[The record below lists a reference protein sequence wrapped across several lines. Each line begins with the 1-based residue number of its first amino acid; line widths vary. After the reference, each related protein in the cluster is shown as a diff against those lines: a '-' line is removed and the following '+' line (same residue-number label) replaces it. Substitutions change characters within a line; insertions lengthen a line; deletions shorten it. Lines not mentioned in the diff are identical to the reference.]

1 MTGKT
6 RIMAGLV
13 VAAQVA
19 AAPAA
24 SDQPIMQLSTLSPT
38 AGEPIEV
45 RLNLPGG
52 ENWASANVGAF
63 FVRQG
68 KEQWSVPI
76 EPVEGGEVILLT
88 FERPGTALVV
98 LSVGRAED
106 RGFSDSWQRTP
117 FCSKAVVSVQPGDKH
132 PAARATVGDG
142 VTGKVGHKIE
152 ILPLAHPGS
161 LRVGDHLPVR
171 VYLAGGKRRGVDVQ
185 ADVNKPGVAEAITV
199 NAMRPTDSVGTTW
212 FELAHHG
219 QWRLHWSELIDGVSH
234 TAELV
239 FEIAANAEVEQKAD
253 QTGGQR

>member
-1 MTGKT
+1 
-6 RIMAGLV
+6 
-13 VAAQVA
+13 
-19 AAPAA
+19 
-24 SDQPIMQLSTLSPT
+24 MQLSTLSPT
-38 AGEPIEV
+38 AGKPVEV
-45 RLNLPGG
+45 RLNLPTG
-52 ENWASANVGAF
+52 ENWADANVGAF

-76 EPVEGGEVILLT
+76 EPVAGGDVILLT

-117 FCSKAVVSVQPGDKH
+117 YCSKAVVRVQPGDDQTG
-132 PAARATVGDG
+132 ASATVGDG

-152 ILPLAHPGS
+152 ILPLAHPAT

-171 VYLAGGKRRGVDVQ
+171 VYYEGGKRKEVAVRAGVK
-185 ADVNKPGVAEAITV
+185 KPGVDEAVAV

-212 FELAHHG
+212 FELPHEG
-219 QWRLHWSELIDGVSH
+219 QWRLSWSEEVDGVTH

-239 FEIAANAEVEQKAD
+239 FEIAANAEVEQKPN